1 MRKPI
6 TGEGRVF
13 PPYGRYHHGIA
24 LDGASRLLFLSGQLG
39 IGPDGSIPEG
49 VAAQAERIFANIDAL
64 LAEAGMSRGN
74 VVRLS
79 TFLIDPA
86 DRGAYMEVRDR
97 WVDNPAP
104 ASTLLFISA
113 LARPEFRIEIEAI
126 AAGSE

>member
-1 MRKPI
+1 VRKPI
-6 TGEGRVF
+6 TGEGTVF

-39 IGPDGSIPEG
+39 IGLDGTIPQG
-49 VAAQAERIFANIDAL
+49 VTAQAEQIFANIDTL
-64 LAEAGMSRGN
+64 LAEAGMTRGN

-97 WVDNPAP
+97 WVESPAP

-126 AAGSE
+126 AAG